1 MGGVVKLS
9 WPEPV
14 HVVCNV
20 APHKPIKR
28 CSMSNACVLEPGR
41 TSTAE
46 LIGEALLKFTVK
58 PALYPSKPGVT
69 LVITGRFV
77 IRLSFASYR

>member
-1 MGGVVKLS
+1 MNRATEGTPALSSRKSMWYPGGAILPLGGVVKLS

-46 LIGEALLKFTVK
+46 LIGEALL
-58 PALYPSKPGVT
+58 
-69 LVITGRFV
+69 
-77 IRLSFASYR
+77 

>member
-1 MGGVVKLS
+1 LPLGGVVKLS

-14 HVVCNV
+14 HVVCND

-46 LIGEALLKFTVK
+46 LIGEALL
-58 PALYPSKPGVT
+58 
-69 LVITGRFV
+69 
-77 IRLSFASYR
+77 